1 MQCSR
6 LKGEKMR
13 VKIGGR
19 KKHYKT
25 IWWNS
30 AIKMIDQNA
39 LPSEFKVVQSK
50 SLNETCKC
58 IKNMTVRGA
67 GAIGAAAGY
76 AMAQGVKEAKEDANR
91 EEAKEA
97 AKEAKEAF
105 VHYTKAIA
113 FDGVNLVADLG
124 LIAASKGKYRK
135 AFMIKAGVD
144 AGLLVKD
151 AFLYWYTGK
160 TIRDLFLSIQ
170 KGSPYENWNALF
182 ETGKYILF
190 NKIFPCGF
198 IYHKNQVKGFS

>member
-76 AMAQGVKEAKEDANR
+76 AMAQGVKEAKEKGFPQNLGTT
-91 EEAKEA
+91 AKKIMNSRPTA
-97 AKEAKEAF
+97 
-105 VHYTKAIA
+105 
-113 FDGVNLVADLG
+113 
-124 LIAASKGKYRK
+124 
-135 AFMIKAGVD
+135 
-144 AGLLVKD
+144 
-151 AFLYWYTGK
+151 
-160 TIRDLFLSIQ
+160 RDLSYSVERVYE
-170 KGSPYENWNALF
+170 KGY
-182 ETGKYILF
+182 
-190 NKIFPCGF
+190 C
-198 IYHKNQVKGFS
+198 